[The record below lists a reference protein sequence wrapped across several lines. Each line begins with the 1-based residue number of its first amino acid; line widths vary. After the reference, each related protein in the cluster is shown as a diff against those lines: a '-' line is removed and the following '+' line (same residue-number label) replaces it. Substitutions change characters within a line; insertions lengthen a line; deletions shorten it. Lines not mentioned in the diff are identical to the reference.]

1 MEVLMHR
8 LHMDTVDGAGFKTKL
23 ATRAF
28 TLNHCMHAFGGA
40 QDGIDRTG
48 LNTQCATDAD
58 LLIDDRYCRDILLFP
73 DFLIQRDRVS
83 PQQIGQ
89 GLNAGL
95 ASRRA
100 TIDLCFTCGNGFG
113 IGATTGIAALSA
125 LGLRK
130 EGIDLIDDRVGLY
143 LEAYRGIAQ
152 Q

>member
-1 MEVLMHR
+1 MHR
-8 LHMDTVDGAGFKTKL
+8 VHMDAIDGTGFKTKL

-28 TLNHCMHAFGGA
+28 AFNHCMHALGGA
-40 QDGIDRTG
+40 KDGIDRTG

-58 LLIDDRYCRDILLFP
+58 LLIDDRHHGGVLLFT
-73 DFLIQRDRVS
+73 DFLIQGDRVP
-83 PQQIGQ
+83 PQQVGQ
-89 GLNAGL
+89 GLYASL

-100 TIDLCFTCGNGFG
+100 TIDLCFTCSNGFG